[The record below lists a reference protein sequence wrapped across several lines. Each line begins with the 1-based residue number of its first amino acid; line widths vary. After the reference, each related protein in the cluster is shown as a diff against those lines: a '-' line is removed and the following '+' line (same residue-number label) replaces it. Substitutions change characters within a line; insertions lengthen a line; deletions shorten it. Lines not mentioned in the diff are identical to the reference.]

1 MYICSKLCWWL
12 ALCSLLPLVPR
23 LPPPSALFLLEG
35 QQAGSQQ
42 AGGQHAGSQR
52 AGHFAGSVPGSQ
64 HAGEIQEIE
73 SMHACVIAFLSSP
86 QAASSQHVNV
96 DPTPAL
102 GIPDS
107 PYHVRS

>member
-23 LPPPSALFLLEG
+23 LSPPSALFLLEG

-102 GIPDS
+102 AIPDS